1 VRGGGE
7 AAWAA
12 EEGISGFGVG
22 HASATARYRWGTA
35 RASRTHGAYNIP
47 MGEVLFYFLS
57 AMVAALAF
65 VSIYLLV
72 RMVRI
77 YQRARML
84 ETMRGYETIL
94 YAALPRIS
102 PEEALR
108 DLLRNHRDE
117 ALEEVLLR
125 MGEQAEGPMREKV
138 EKLYGL
144 AGFAARRLRELGSR
158 SASRRAEA
166 ARRLGRVGVSEA
178 VPRLRDLLNDGDPGV
193 REAAHWA
200 LKRMGAGTGTG
211 EMIGE

>member
-1 VRGGGE
+1 
-7 AAWAA
+7 
-12 EEGISGFGVG
+12 
-22 HASATARYRWGTA
+22 
-35 RASRTHGAYNIP
+35 

-57 AMVAALAF
+57 AMVAALAL

-72 RMVRI
+72 RIVRI

-84 ETMRGYETIL
+84 ETMRVYETIL

-108 DLLRNHRDE
+108 DLLRDHRDE

-144 AGFAARRLRELGSR
+144 AGFAVRRLRELGSR

-166 ARRLGRVGVSEA
+166 ARRLGRAGVSEA
-178 VPRLRDLLNDGDPGV
+178 VPRLRDLLKDGDPGV
-193 REAAHWA
+193 REAAQWA
-200 LKRMGAGTGTG
+200 LERMGAGTGTG
-211 EMIGE
+211 GMVGG